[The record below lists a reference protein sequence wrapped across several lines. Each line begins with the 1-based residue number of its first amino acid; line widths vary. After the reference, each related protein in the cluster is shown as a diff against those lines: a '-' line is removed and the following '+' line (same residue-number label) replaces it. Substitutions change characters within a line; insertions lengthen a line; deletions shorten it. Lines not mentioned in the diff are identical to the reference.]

1 VRRVRKKRNT
11 LKSIYYI
18 LFMSIIGGFI
28 YLYNSSFL
36 ERNEPIIEMPNQV
49 YWNMKEPLDISMN
62 DDSGIKHYKV
72 VFSDSKSDILLDS
85 KTLQTP
91 ETNMRVKINP
101 PKSGVFFERNN
112 AELIVEATDISNWN
126 LLAGNSTTKRVKVII
141 DTKKPQVKVIDSS
154 YGIKKG
160 GSALVIFK
168 ADDKNLK
175 DVYIKTNY
183 GKKFLPI
190 KFYKDGYFASL
201 VAWPLWERSFKGS
214 IVATDKAGNTR
225 VSVIRLHLKS
235 KTYKVSRI
243 KLKDRFLDGKISDLY
258 EELDP
263 KKFVDSSLDKFR
275 YINEDERKS
284 NEDLIHTITSKI
296 EEDSISSYSIN
307 PFYPLKGAAVV
318 ARYGDHRLFYKRVK
332 SKVESKSY
340 HLGLDLAST
349 KMAPI
354 KTTNNAKVAFN
365 GFNGIYGNMVI
376 LYHGLGVYTLY
387 GHCSNTMVNIGD
399 NVKENEAFAQ
409 TGKSGLA
416 LGDHLH
422 FGVLVQGIEV
432 RPEEWMD
439 KNWLKVNIFD
449 TIENAKKF
457 IDS

>member
-1 VRRVRKKRNT
+1 V
-11 LKSIYYI
+11 
-18 LFMSIIGGFI
+18 IGFV

-36 ERNEPIIEMPNQV
+36 ERNEPLIEVANQV
-49 YWNMKEPLDISMN
+49 HWNMKEPLSINIS

-72 VFSDSKSDILLDS
+72 VFSDSKNDIILDS
-85 KTLQTP
+85 KVLQTP
-91 ETNMRVKINP
+91 QSSLKLDIKP
-101 PKSGVFFERNN
+101 PNTGVFFERNN
-112 AELIVEATDISNWN
+112 AELIIEATDISNWN
-126 LLAGNSTTKRVKVII
+126 LLAGNSSTKRVKVII
-141 DTKKPQVKVIDSS
+141 DTKKPHVKVIDSS

-168 ADDKNLK
+168 ADDDNLK

-183 GKKFLPI
+183 GKKFVPI
-190 KFYKDGYFASL
+190 KFYKDGYYASL
-201 VAWPLWERSFKGS
+201 VAWPLWERTFKAS
-214 IVATDKAGNTR
+214 IVAEDKAGNSR

-235 KTYKVSRI
+235 KSYKVSRI

-263 KKFVDSSLDKFR
+263 KKFVESTLDKFR

-284 NEDLIHTITSKI
+284 NEDLIHTITSKV
-296 EEDSISSYSIN
+296 EEREFSEYSIN

-318 ARYGDHRLFYKRVK
+318 ARYGDHRLFYKK
-332 SKVESKSY
+332 DKHKVESRSY

-354 KTTNNAKVAFN
+354 MSTNNAKVAFN
-365 GFNGIYGNMVI
+365 GFNGIYGNLVI
-376 LYHGLGVYTLY
+376 LYHGIGVYSLY
-387 GHCSNTMVNIGD
+387 GHCANTMVNVGD
-399 NVKENEAFAQ
+399 EVKASESFAQ
-409 TGKSGLA
+409 TGKTGLA

-449 TIENAKKF
+449 TIENAKNF